1 MDAPQARSLAVARP
15 LARHASAV
23 VGGFACAITATLGL
37 MHGGYFS
44 TAWGWGTLACLW
56 IAVVTLL
63 VSDRLEL
70 GSLEIV
76 VIGLLA
82 AFLVWTAAS
91 ETWSVAAPAAIR
103 ELERGLLSLSALV
116 AAMLLVRHHMRPVL
130 GGVLGGITIAC
141 GYGLATRLFPTHL
154 GGAFDAIAGYRLD
167 EPLGYWNAVGLFAAM
182 GTLLAIG
189 FAARGRTILSRAF
202 GSAAPIIL
210 VPTLYFTFSRGA
222 WAALAIGLAVAVAID
237 RRRLQLL
244 ATSLALSPLVA
255 LAVWFCARE
264 PDLNRRA
271 AALGGAITEG
281 RRLAFILG
289 GLTVAAAF
297 VGPAVQ
303 LAERRVRIG
312 RRVRIAYGGLLV
324 VALLVA
330 VGAGLVHYGGPQHVA
345 SRAYDSFKARPIS
358 VSNSGN
364 LNKRLLSLS
373 GSGRLTQWRVAVDDY
388 RAHPWIGSGAGTY
401 ELSWLHDRPTGSWKI
416 RDAHNLYVEVL
427 AELGPVG
434 LALLLLA
441 LSIPI
446 YAAVTVRR
454 HPLVPIA
461 LGAYV
466 AFLLHA
472 AVDWDWEMPALTIA
486 GLLCGV
492 AIMVVARSNPAGRP
506 LTKRIRIGAVTAIA
520 AVAAFAFV
528 GLMGNLAVAASNN
541 AAADS
546 NWRSSASHAR
556 DAKRWMPWSSEPW
569 RLQGEAQYVQGD
581 FADARANFR
590 KAIDKDP
597 NNWLLWADLATVGT
611 HGTWRAPA
619 RRALALNPLAPE
631 LAEFRKAL
639 GGKG

>member
-1 MDAPQARSLAVARP
+1 
-15 LARHASAV
+15 
-23 VGGFACAITATLGL
+23 
-37 MHGGYFS
+37 
-44 TAWGWGTLACLW
+44 
-56 IAVVTLL
+56 
-63 VSDRLEL
+63 
-70 GSLEIV
+70 
-76 VIGLLA
+76 
-82 AFLVWTAAS
+82 
-91 ETWSVAAPAAIR
+91 
-103 ELERGLLSLSALV
+103 
-116 AAMLLVRHHMRPVL
+116 
-130 GGVLGGITIAC
+130 
-141 GYGLATRLFPTHL
+141 
-154 GGAFDAIAGYRLD
+154 
-167 EPLGYWNAVGLFAAM
+167 M

-189 FAARGRTILSRAF
+189 FAARGRTILTRAF

-271 AALGGAITEG
+271 AALGGAVTEG
-281 RRLAFILG
+281 RRLAFISV

-303 LAERRVRIG
+303 LAERRVQVG
-312 RRVRIAYGGLLV
+312 RRVRLAYGGLLV

-330 VGAGLVHYGGPQHVA
+330 VGVGLVHYGGPQHVA

-364 LNKRLLSLS
+364 LNKRLFSLS

-388 RAHPWIGSGAGTY
+388 RAHPWLGSGAGTY

-434 LALLLLA
+434 LALLLLT
-441 LSIPI
+441 LSVPI
-446 YAAVTVRR
+446 YAAVKVRR

-466 AFLLHA
+466 AFLIHA

-492 AIMVVARSNPAGRP
+492 AIMVVARSNPEGRP
-506 LTKRIRIGAVTAIA
+506 LTKRVRIGAVTAIA
-520 AVAAFAFV
+520 VVAAFAFV
-528 GLMGNLAVAASNN
+528 GLMGNLAIASSNN
-541 AAADS
+541 AKS
-546 NWRSSASHAR
+546 
-556 DAKRWMPWSSEPW
+556 
-569 RLQGEAQYVQGD
+569 RLQ
-581 FADARANFR
+581 
-590 KAIDKDP
+590 
-597 NNWLLWADLATVGT
+597 
-611 HGTWRAPA
+611 
-619 RRALALNPLAPE
+619 
-631 LAEFRKAL
+631 L
-639 GGKG
+639 GACGAACR

>member
-1 MDAPQARSLAVARP
+1 MRAATVDAPQARSLAVARP

-44 TAWGWGTLACLW
+44 TAWGWGSLACLW
-56 IAVVTLL
+56 IALVTLL

-70 GSLEIV
+70 GRLEIV

-82 AFLVWTAAS
+82 AFLAWTAAS

-103 ELERGLLSLSALV
+103 ELERGLLLLSALV

-141 GYGLATRLFPTHL
+141 GYGLATRLFPSHL

-189 FAARGRTILSRAF
+189 FAARGRTILARAF

-271 AALGGAITEG
+271 AALGGAVTEG
-281 RRLAFILG
+281 RRLAFILV

-312 RRVRIAYGGLLV
+312 RRVRLAYGGLLV
-324 VALLVA
+324 LALLVA

-364 LNKRLLSLS
+364 LNKRLFSLS

-388 RAHPWIGSGAGTY
+388 RAHPWLGSGAGTY

-434 LALLLLA
+434 LALLLLT
-441 LSIPI
+441 LSVPI
-446 YAAVTVRR
+446 YAAVKVRR

-466 AFLLHA
+466 AFLTSRRGRLGLGNA
-472 AVDWDWEMPALTIA
+472 RADDRRSALRCRDHGCCTIQPRGTTA
-486 GLLCGV
+486 DE
-492 AIMVVARSNPAGRP
+492 ARSDRCGHRHCGSCGLCIRRP
-506 LTKRIRIGAVTAIA
+506 DGQPRNRCKQQRRERFQLERVREPRAVT
-520 AVAAFAFV
+520 
-528 GLMGNLAVAASNN
+528 
-541 AAADS
+541 
-546 NWRSSASHAR
+546 RSAGCPGR
-556 DAKRWMPWSSEPW
+556 RMPW
-569 RLQGEAQYVQGD
+569 RLQGEAQYVQGNFD
-581 FADARANFR
+581 AARANFR
-590 KAIDKDP
+590 QGDRQ
-597 NNWLLWADLATVGT
+597 GSEQ
-611 HGTWRAPA
+611 
-619 RRALALNPLAPE
+619 LAPLGRSRHGRHSRN
-631 LAEFRKAL
+631 LARAGETSSRS
-639 GGKG
+639 